1 MVTYEVRVIDEE
13 VRSTAAA
20 DFATKHCAPLYWKEE
35 EQRQLSWPSP
45 ARMEP
50 L

>member
-13 VRSTAAA
+13 VGSTKAA
-20 DFATKHCAPLYWKEE
+20 DFATKHCTPLYWKEE
-35 EQRQLSWPSP
+35 EQRKLSWPSL